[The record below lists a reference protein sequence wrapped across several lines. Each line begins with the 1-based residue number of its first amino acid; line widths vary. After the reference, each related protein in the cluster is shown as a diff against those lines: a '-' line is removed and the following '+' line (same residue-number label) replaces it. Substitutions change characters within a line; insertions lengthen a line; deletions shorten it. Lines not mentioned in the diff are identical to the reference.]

1 MVTYSDSVSHLH
13 APNISF
19 TLHDGILYWYLIIVH
34 KKLMTRHAISHIFRQ
49 KKCLNNDVIF
59 YNNINIRT
67 ETIVQGCTL
76 WLYFQFVA
84 VLTEKLNV

>member
-1 MVTYSDSVSHLH
+1 
-13 APNISF
+13 
-19 TLHDGILYWYLIIVH
+19 
-34 KKLMTRHAISHIFRQ
+34 MTRQAISHIFRQ

-76 WLYFQFVA
+76 WLYIQSVA